1 MQNNA
6 KNINSNYVMMSIPY
20 IGIFADGAEQWC
32 KKIGLNASRFN
43 DEEKEYYVKL
53 RQAHKLFEMSYE
65 EYETLLLDK
74 FHESDEYFYNIRS
87 LLEKII
93 NYYNVGTDYCNGAV
107 CLQEAPLTAIAEN
120 LQYEEKLRK
129 EENHK
134 VRYLGFGIRF
144 QKNFIYK
151 KNGRPVIYD
160 ETNRVKEYLPEN
172 EWWRIV
178 KLDLSNK
185 EHIIDWTH
193 EREWRVPGELC
204 FEYSQCEIIVPNSKY
219 YKKFVKYCLGKNRE
233 DILLKIRG
241 VVVMASVYF

>member
-1 MQNNA
+1 MDKKTWRKRF
-6 KNINSNYVMMSIPY
+6 KNRVDLSSRVTHLTKGDTDDEAFKNLISI
-20 IGIFADGAEQWC
+20 
-32 KKIGLNASRFN
+32 L
-43 DEEKEYYVKL
+43 EEKC
-53 RQAHKLFEMSYE
+53 
-65 EYETLLLDK
+65 
-74 FHESDEYFYNIRS
+74 
-87 LLEKII
+87 II
-93 NYYNVGTDYCNGAV
+93 ASKTGSNFINGDIPAV
-107 CLQEAPLTAIAEN
+107 CLQEAPLIAIAEN
-120 LQYEEKLRK
+120 LQYEEKLR
-129 EENHK
+129 EEDEK
-134 VRYLGFGIRF
+134 QRIRYLGFGIRF

-160 ETNRVKEYLPEN
+160 ETNRAKEYLPEN

-219 YKKFVKYCLGKNRE
+219 YKKFVKYCLDKNRE

-241 VVVMASVYF
+241 IVVIASVYF